1 MQVLSFKWIGAVML
15 VAGLAACGG
24 GGDEAGDVDSM
35 TILPS
40 GFTWK
45 SDTCPAGVTDAVT
58 VHTING
64 GRSPFR
70 IRSTV
75 QGLEVGL
82 TNANNEFVA
91 ASKNAEGDLVLDG
104 RDPKFS
110 IRANLPCE
118 SDVSVT
124 VLDNYSNSASVS
136 IKVEASGTTTT
147 E

>member
-1 MQVLSFKWIGAVML
+1 ML

-35 TILPS
+35 SVLPDS
-40 GFTWK
+40 FTWK
-45 SDTCPAGVTDAVT
+45 TSSCPGGVADAVS

-64 GRSPFR
+64 GLAPFR

-75 QGLEVGL
+75 SGLEVGL

-91 ASKNAEGDLVLDG
+91 ASKNAEGDLVLEG

-124 VLDNYSNSASVS
+124 VLDNYSNSTSVS
-136 IKVEASGTTTT
+136 IKVEASGTTT
-147 E
+147 EE

>member
-1 MQVLSFKWIGAVML
+1 ML

-24 GGDEAGDVDSM
+24 GGDEAGDVETM
-35 TILPS
+35 TILPAA
-40 GFTWK
+40 FTWK
-45 SDTCPAGVTDAVT
+45 AFSCPGGVADAVS

-70 IRSTV
+70 IRTTV
-75 QGLEVGL
+75 EGLEVGL

-91 ASKNAEGDLVLDG
+91 ASKNAEGDLVLEG

-110 IRANLPCE
+110 IRANLLCE

-136 IKVEASGTTTT
+136 IKVEESGTTT
-147 E
+147 EE